1 MTETPGGHQSL
12 FATYNE
18 ITGFPSLT
26 GPVTSSGTAPVTQ
39 STEAAVPLTATIETV
54 PLSVAFSEH
63 VAPTLPSSE
72 SLAET
77 QIQGTSSEPQ
87 GQDTI
92 VGAQPVNPATQIA
105 EQTQTTSLPLPQSQG
120 QPQGQTPPSSESNV
134 DYTQFELAPRF
145 TAPDSTTPVP
155 PSDP

>member
-1 MTETPGGHQSL
+1 M
-12 FATYNE
+12 
-18 ITGFPSLT
+18 
-26 GPVTSSGTAPVTQ
+26 
-39 STEAAVPLTATIETV
+39 
-54 PLSVAFSEH
+54 
-63 VAPTLPSSE
+63 APTLPSSE

-87 GQDTI
+87 GQDTT
-92 VGAQPVNPATQIA
+92 VGAQPVDPATQIA

-120 QPQGQTPPSSESNV
+120 QTPPSSESDV

-145 TAPDSTTPVP
+145 TTPDSTAPVP